1 MNTSRRVVITGLGL
15 ATPIGMGAETVWNAV
30 HAGRTGV
37 GRIRSYD
44 PSPFP
49 VQFGGEIPD
58 FDAKLYV
65 DKKARKSLKHM
76 SRTVQLGVAAA
87 RLALDNAGL
96 DAGAGNPDRFGVVY
110 GTGTIPGDLH
120 EIAPSARA
128 GFDPSTGHVDMTRWG
143 TVSLQLMPPM
153 WLLFHVPNMAA
164 CHVAILHDARGPNN
178 TITQSSLASLLAL
191 GEAVRI
197 IRRGTTDV
205 MLAGGADTRIDILSM
220 VRCPLFIP
228 MSHQNE
234 NPEQALRPFDR
245 HRSGQVLG
253 EGAGVFVLEEL
264 EHARARGANILAEIV
279 GFTAGV
285 DHGCQGE
292 PLARIIRRTLTQ
304 AGISPAEL
312 DHVNTLAPGTTAT
325 DAWEARALQA
335 AIPDVPVVSYKPNF
349 AHLGAAA
356 DAVELGVSLLAL
368 QQGVRPGTRNYTHP
382 DPDCP
387 VTVATETAP
396 VQGRYVLKLGGT
408 ERGQCAALIVRKW
421 DGIASKPA

>member
-15 ATPIGMGAETVWNAV
+15 STPVGMGREAVWNAV
-30 HAGRTGV
+30 LNGQTGIA
-37 GRIRSYD
+37 RIQSYD

-76 SRTVQLGVAAA
+76 SRTVQLGVSGAK
-87 RLALDNAGL
+87 LALDDARL
-96 DAGAGNPDRFGVVY
+96 EAGAGNPDRFGVVY

-120 EIAPSARA
+120 EVAPSARA
-128 GFDPSTGHVDMTRWG
+128 GFDRATDRVDMSRWG
-143 TVSLQLMPPM
+143 AVSMQLMPPM

-164 CHVAILHDARGPNN
+164 CHVAILNDARGPNN
-178 TITQSSLASLLAL
+178 TITQSSVASLLAI
-191 GEAVRI
+191 GEAVRM

-228 MSHQNE
+228 MSRRNDD
-234 NPEQALRPFDR
+234 PEQAMRPFDR

-253 EGAGVFVLEEL
+253 EGAGVLVLEEL
-264 EHARARGANILAEIV
+264 EHARGRGAKILAEIV
-279 GFTAGV
+279 GFSAGV
-285 DHGCQGE
+285 DRGCQGG
-292 PLARIIRRTLTQ
+292 PLARMIHRTLTQ
-304 AGISPAEL
+304 AEITPSEL
-312 DHVNTLAPGTTAT
+312 DHVNTLAPGTAT
-325 DAWEARALQA
+325 EDAWEARALQA
-335 AIPDVPVVSYKPNF
+335 ALPDVPVVSYKPNF

-356 DAVELGVSLLAL
+356 DAAELGVSLQAL
-368 QQGVRPGTRNYTHP
+368 EQGVRPGTRNYTHP

-387 VTVATETAP
+387 VAVATETAP
-396 VQGRYVLKLGGT
+396 VRGQYVLKLGGT

-421 DGIASKPA
+421 D